1 MAAELDD
8 HSLIDDILREAE
20 RKSLSQKALAARA
33 ELSEEA
39 LSRMKKRGS
48 ARLSAVLRLARAA
61 GVRVVV
67 LPEESR
73 SSAGSVAPARFAATD
88 QPKRFR
94 DRHPELVWSNRGAD
108 DAVYIQRAL
117 LDPRFTTLL
126 DAAQE
131 FGVDRLEREW
141 DVLAAS
147 PSKEARRAWPTT
159 SRILR
164 NIRRGYEQASR

>member
-1 MAAELDD
+1 MAAQFDD
-8 HSLIDDILREAE
+8 GTLIDDILREAA
-20 RKSLSQKALAARA
+20 RKNLSQKALASRA

-48 ARLSAVLRLARAA
+48 ARLSAVLKLARAA
-61 GVRVVV
+61 GVRVAIV
-67 LPEESR
+67 PEASH
-73 SSAGSVAPARFAATD
+73 SPAGSPTPGRPVAGDA
-88 QPKRFR
+88 PKRFR

-108 DAVYIQRAL
+108 DTVYIQRAL

-131 FGVDRLEREW
+131 FGIAKLEQEW
-141 DVLAAS
+141 NILAAS
-147 PSKEARRAWPTT
+147 SSNEVRRAQPAT

-164 NIRRGYEQASR
+164 NIRRGFEQASR

>member
-1 MAAELDD
+1 MATQFDDGALIAE
-8 HSLIDDILREAE
+8 IFRAAA
-20 RKSLSQKALAARA
+20 RKNLSQKVLASRA

-39 LSRMKKRGS
+39 LSRIKKRGS
-48 ARLSAVLRLARAA
+48 ARLSAVLKLARAA
-61 GVRVVV
+61 GVRVAII
-67 LPEESR
+67 PEASHSTASPPISER
-73 SSAGSVAPARFAATD
+73 HAAAG

-126 DAAQE
+126 DAARE
-131 FGVDRLEREW
+131 FGIGRLEREW
-141 DVLAAS
+141 EMLTAS
-147 PSKEARRAWPTT
+147 PNSEVRRAQPVT

-164 NIRRGYEQASR
+164 NIRCGFEQASR

>member
-1 MAAELDD
+1 MTVQFDD
-8 HSLIDDILREAE
+8 DTLIADIFREAA
-20 RKSLSQKALAARA
+20 RKNLPQKELASRA
-33 ELSEEA
+33 QLSEEA

-48 ARLSAVLRLARAA
+48 ARLSAVMKLARAA
-61 GVRVVV
+61 GVRIAIV
-67 LPEESR
+67 PETSR
-73 SSAGSVAPARFAATD
+73 STATYAPSERTATTES
-88 QPKRFR
+88 PKRFR

-131 FGVDRLEREW
+131 FGIARLEQEW
-141 DVLAAS
+141 DKLAAS
-147 PSKEARRAWPTT
+147 PSKEVQRARSVT

-164 NIRRGYEQASR
+164 NIRHGFEQASR